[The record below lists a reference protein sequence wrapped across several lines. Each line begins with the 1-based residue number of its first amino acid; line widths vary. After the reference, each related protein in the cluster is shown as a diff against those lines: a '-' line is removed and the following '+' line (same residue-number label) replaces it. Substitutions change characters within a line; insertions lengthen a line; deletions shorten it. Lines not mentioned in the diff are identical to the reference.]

1 MSKNG
6 GTPNRARMED
16 RTRKRQC
23 IRLLRGTGRGEA
35 ELLIGGEEGM
45 KMRMVKGMVAALCL
59 TMLAPAA
66 AVSVPGGEM
75 VVLASGTQ
83 APTTSEN
90 DKKEDSKETAITM
103 QDQKYAVATLNAYK
117 ISLRPSAEQA
127 IELEKKLKE
136 AYEAIGYDNSK
147 SGDDA
152 YGSSKCGSKQELD
165 ATVENYKKDMDE
177 IMKKSSGS
185 NNGGDNVIIED
196 VDDEEED
203 DDDNEE
209 DPPVTPDHF
218 LMVGGSWVT
227 PVANAGQTIS
237 VVLPVVN
244 MGKTMV
250 TDAVVTPVLSTD
262 TSAWPFEITS
272 SNYSQTIP
280 DLPGTDT
287 GMTDMDRRRE
297 LTWELKTRSDIGSGY
312 QKLSFEVRYR
322 DSDGESQT
330 ATLDTFVQLK
340 GTAGVGA
347 DGKSSVPRVIVTG
360 FETNPENVH
369 AGESFMLTLH
379 LKNTSTA
386 TSVNNMVF
394 EIEAAV
400 EGKDEDTTY
409 AAFLP
414 TAGSSTIFVDRMEK
428 NGAKDIQIELEA
440 KADLTQKPY
449 AVNVNM
455 SYEDEHVN
463 AYTSTSSVSIPVKQ
477 EARVDISAPE
487 VMPGSISVGS
497 EANIMFNIY
506 NMGKTK
512 LYNVQVKT
520 QSDTVSGGDAFVG
533 NLDPGATGAVDVYV
547 TGQSPTMDDGTVK
560 VQITYE
566 DETGA
571 STAVDKEISLFVSEA
586 SMDDFMTDDSMMDG
600 SDMEIEDGQTSKYI
614 VALVVVVI
622 LVAGAL
628 AGVIYMKTKKKKEQ
642 MSLEEDLL
650 DSDDDTE

>member
-75 VVLASGTQ
+75 VVLAEPATGDNNTGGNGDNTGGSGNSNNST
-83 APTTSEN
+83 PTKSLEQEKQDAKDAFQDWITNNLPDN
-90 DKKEDSKETAITM
+90 DPKINEVDEIIKAANKKIDELKGIDGVKDCKE
-103 QDQKYAVATLNAYK
+103 KTL
-117 ISLRPSAEQA
+117 
-127 IELEKKLKE
+127 KKLN
-136 AYEAIGYDNSK
+136 D
-147 SGDDA
+147 
-152 YGSSKCGSKQELD
+152 LL
-165 ATVENYKKDMDE
+165 
-177 IMKKSSGS
+177 SGS
-185 NNGGDNVIIED
+185 TSTTPGTGDDNVIIED
-196 VDDEEED
+196 VDDEED

-322 DSDGESQT
+322 DSDGDSQT